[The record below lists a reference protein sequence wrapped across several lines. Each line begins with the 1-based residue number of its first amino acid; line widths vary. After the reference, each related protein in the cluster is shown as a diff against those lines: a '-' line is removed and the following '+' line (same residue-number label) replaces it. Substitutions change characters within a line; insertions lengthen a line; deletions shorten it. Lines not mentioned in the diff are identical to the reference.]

1 MLIVDET
8 EKMCYNLVTEMG
20 QATFLRRSHSIKRC
34 IERWLAVSDNIFN
47 SKNSD
52 AVLYLVFYLFI
63 PIVITYISLRTFS
76 DNIVSGIYCYVTI
89 LVSALNGIY
98 DATNRWDGTAKSV
111 RNTKIFMIFLSNG
124 VVAAY
129 CVFVVLSVLISQ
141 SMVCRCDWIL
151 LAYGGTCLVSMWD
164 FVGAVS
170 KNLAIREVVN
180 ADHVGGEGHAS

>member
-1 MLIVDET
+1 
-8 EKMCYNLVTEMG
+8 MCYNLVTVMG
-20 QATFLRRSHSIKRC
+20 QAIFLRRPHSIKRC

-63 PIVITYISLRTFS
+63 PIVITYISLRTFP

-98 DATNRWDGTAKSV
+98 DATNRWNGIVKSV
-111 RNTKIFMIFLSNG
+111 RNTKVFIIFFSNG

-129 CVFVVLSVLISQ
+129 CVYVVLSALISQ
-141 SMVCRCDWIL
+141 SMIFRCDWIL
-151 LAYGGTCLVSMWD
+151 LAYGGTCFVAMLD
-164 FVGAVS
+164 FIGAVS

-180 ADHVGGEGHAS
+180 ADNVGG

>member
-1 MLIVDET
+1 M
-8 EKMCYNLVTEMG
+8 YREMV
-20 QATFLRRSHSIKRC
+20 
-34 IERWLAVSDNIFN
+34 AVSDNIFN

-111 RNTKIFMIFLSNG
+111 RNTKVFMIFLSNG